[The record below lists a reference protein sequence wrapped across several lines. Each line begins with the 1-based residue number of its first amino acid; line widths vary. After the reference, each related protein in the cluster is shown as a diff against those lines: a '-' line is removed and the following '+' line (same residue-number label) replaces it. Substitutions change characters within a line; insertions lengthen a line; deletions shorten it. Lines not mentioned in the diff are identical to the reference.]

1 MLDWR
6 KIRIRLRA
14 DDGEADCI
22 LSSMG
27 TFSVPI
33 RVGDPSQQSFEEIE
47 ALVDTGATN
56 TVVPADV
63 LTRLGVKPHR
73 KSVFELADDRELEL
87 DIGRAWIRVD
97 GQQEFSQ
104 VVFGPPGS
112 SPILGA
118 ITLEEMNLAV
128 DPVGKRLVPVHRYLA

>member
-1 MLDWR
+1 
-6 KIRIRLRA
+6 
-14 DDGEADCI
+14 
-22 LSSMG
+22 MG
-27 TFSVPI
+27 TFSVSVKI
-33 RVGDPSQQSFEEIE
+33 SDQSQQSFEEVE

-63 LTRLGVKPHR
+63 LVRLGIQPYR
-73 KSVFELADDRELEL
+73 KSVFELADGRELEL